1 MKGSEKVIDAL
12 NDGLTI
18 ELTAINL
25 YFIHAKMCNDW
36 GLFELGKHFYDESM
50 EEMVPA
56 EKVIDRILFLEGVP
70 EIARYH
76 TIKVG
81 HTPKEQIENGL
92 ELEMA
97 GQKAYNEGIKIAVAE
112 GDNGTRDLMSQLLI
126 ETEESIDW
134 AEAQQNLIRMVG
146 IENYLQQRMGGIE
159 NPGGADGNA

>member
-12 NDGLTI
+12 NGGLTI

-36 GLFELGKHFYDESM
+36 GLFELGKHFYEESM
-50 EEMVPA
+50 EEMVHA

-81 HTPKEQIENGL
+81 KTPEEQIANGL
-92 ELEMA
+92 ELEMV
-97 GQKAYNEGIKIAVAE
+97 GQRAYNEGIKVAVEE
-112 GDNGTRDLMSQLLI
+112 GDNGTRDLMSRLLI
-126 ETEESIDW
+126 ETEESVDW
-134 AEAQQNLIRMVG
+134 AEAQQELIKMIG
-146 IENYLQQRMGGIE
+146 LQNYLQQRTGSIS
-159 NPGGADGNA
+159 NPGASDGEA